1 MILRLV
7 KRDPAWQLA
16 LPLAVAM
23 TMAAPLFNLGDAL
36 DLVLLPTVAIIVCSV
51 RVRPHVH
58 ATLFEAALPIAGRDL
73 FLARTLSLLAMVW
86 LPVLCGAAGIL
97 LVRGNGPRALAM
109 LGTGAIV
116 TPVILAQ
123 QGIGIRECAG
133 PRWSGFVWVPIWV
146 AGGLAWHFLTHW
158 VVLSLSGLVSAA
170 ILIRTW
176 FAVPPSYQ
184 VASLDVIDP
193 IAVPE
198 SAPAVPMART
208 AFTWLPILR
217 SACSGVTAVYFGLMV
232 LQGTFGGWFY
242 FFCVFVVQGAAKSRQ
257 RTRWLSGLPLSY
269 PSRLGITLVSAVV
282 PLLAGL
288 AIGMCISPSREDN
301 SMEAGPGRKAS
312 LGMNVPLE
320 FWHYAPDGKVP
331 GIQAPWGETV
341 QPATFRAAGF
351 TFYNPYSI
359 NLGSSVQLH
368 DWQLG
373 RATEAV
379 YGRSIPAAQYFAV
392 RQSGSLKPRTG
403 GALMQILTLEAT
415 ALFALLLV
423 LAIKLARWHRLH
435 RLSAA
440 ARAILLSMLFGVPI
454 AAAYGIDM
462 YYMLHHSI
470 SIGQALA
477 HFVLLRVTS
486 ALPNPLLAVS
496 AAAVPVWAMY
506 WLLERQFGRSEL
518 TMRNR
523 PGKPE

>member
-1 MILRLV
+1 
-7 KRDPAWQLA
+7 
-16 LPLAVAM
+16 
-23 TMAAPLFNLGDAL
+23 
-36 DLVLLPTVAIIVCSV
+36 
-51 RVRPHVH
+51 
-58 ATLFEAALPIAGRDL
+58 
-73 FLARTLSLLAMVW
+73 
-86 LPVLCGAAGIL
+86 
-97 LVRGNGPRALAM
+97 
-109 LGTGAIV
+109 
-116 TPVILAQ
+116 
-123 QGIGIRECAG
+123 
-133 PRWSGFVWVPIWV
+133 
-146 AGGLAWHFLTHW
+146 
-158 VVLSLSGLVSAA
+158 
-170 ILIRTW
+170 
-176 FAVPPSYQ
+176 
-184 VASLDVIDP
+184 
-193 IAVPE
+193 
-198 SAPAVPMART
+198 
-208 AFTWLPILR
+208 
-217 SACSGVTAVYFGLMV
+217 
-232 LQGTFGGWFY
+232 
-242 FFCVFVVQGAAKSRQ
+242 
-257 RTRWLSGLPLSY
+257 
-269 PSRLGITLVSAVV
+269 
-282 PLLAGL
+282 
-288 AIGMCISPSREDN
+288 
-301 SMEAGPGRKAS
+301 MEAGTGRKAS

-331 GIQAPWGETV
+331 VIQAPWGETV

-351 TFYNPYSI
+351 TFCNPYSI